1 MSQPGLHL
9 RRRPKTT
16 ASCLH
21 PRRDGIIPLRV
32 ECVTLDIEG
41 LHLRV
46 ADLDALRVAAGIK
59 LASDRQAGPGRGGG
73 DQFDDCFAAGQGL
86 ASPGLSDVAEQPVL
100 SSRAG
105 GIYPRALLEPYLKLS
120 LHTAPDVRPLTCRN
134 PQWAKRFGAPRTTRA
149 NHFRAPFGR

>member
-1 MSQPGLHL
+1 SSPQPSSGL

-16 ASCLH
+16 ASSLH

-59 LASDRQAGPGRGGG
+59 LASYRQASLGRGGG

-100 SSRAG
+100 DPRIKSGDKPCSTSRSPADN
-105 GIYPRALLEPYLKLS
+105 GIPEASGWFHQPASEVQP
-120 LHTAPDVRPLTCRN
+120 
-134 PQWAKRFGAPRTTRA
+134 
-149 NHFRAPFGR
+149 